1 MEPVSTD
8 IKSKLQPQKI
18 LVIDDDEDIRNIITL
33 SLKMAGYE
41 IIIAR
46 NGLDGLAAI
55 KMHKPDLI
63 LCDVNMPKMDGNTL
77 LDIIKEDVEFAGTP
91 FIFLTGNT
99 SIDDMRKGMQ
109 LGADDYLTKPFTTQE
124 LITAVKTRL
133 EKKKSL
139 QKYYEFQ
146 FDDIKTNIV
155 RFLPHEFR
163 TPLSVVIGFSDI
175 LKTEGSLPAEEVR
188 QIGMMIGN
196 SARRLHRLLENMILF
211 GQLQLLMHDE
221 EKIKKL
227 RTESAT
233 SLMDIIQS
241 AAEKQMADHERPGAV
256 RLSLNN
262 HLVQISSDYLTKIM
276 EELLDNALKF
286 SDRRTAI
293 AISTELMNSHVSIT
307 IRDEGRG
314 MSQEQINK
322 VSAFQQFERGFYEQ
336 QGAGLGLAIAKILI
350 ELHDGSISIESE
362 EQKGT
367 TVRIS
372 LPRVMNT

>member
-1 MEPVSTD
+1 MEPALTD
-8 IKSKLQPQKI
+8 TKSKLQAQKI

-33 SLKMAGYE
+33 SLKMAGFE
-41 IIIAR
+41 IIDAR

-55 KMHKPDLI
+55 KMHRPDLI
-63 LCDVNMPKMDGNTL
+63 LCDINMPKMDGNTL

-99 SIDDMRKGMQ
+99 GIDDMRKGMQ

-139 QKYYEFQ
+139 QKYYEYQ

-163 TPLSVVIGFSDI
+163 TPLSIVIGFSDI
-175 LKTEGSLPAEEVR
+175 LKTESSLPSEEVR
-188 QIGMMIGN
+188 QIGTMIGN

-211 GQLQLLMHDE
+211 GQLQLLMHDQ

-227 RTESAT
+227 RSESAT
-233 SLMDIIQS
+233 SLLDVIQS
-241 AAEKQMADHERPGAV
+241 AAEKQMADRERPGAV
-256 RLSLNN
+256 HLSLSN

-276 EELLDNALKF
+276 EELMDNALKF
-286 SDRRTAI
+286 SDRGTEI
-293 AISTELMNSHVSIT
+293 AISTELMNATVFIT

-336 QGAGLGLAIAKILI
+336 QGAGLGLAIAKILV
-350 ELHDGSISIESE
+350 ELHDGSISIDSE
-362 EQKGT
+362 EHKGT

-372 LPRVMNT
+372 LPRVMNA